1 MTEEA
6 PKPGRPSSFNQEVAD
21 AICERLADGESLR
34 DICQDEEMPNRAT
47 VFRWLSRFKEFSDQ
61 YARAREEQ
69 ADALFDEILTIADD
83 GRNDWMERHNND
95 GEAIGWR
102 ENGEAL
108 RRSQLRVDARKWMA
122 GKLRPKK
129 YSDKLD
135 LNVSGS
141 LQTTPEE
148 QLNARIAELLGKAGV
163 AIAAGGTGTP
173 EEDE

>member
-6 PKPGRPSSFNQEVAD
+6 AKPGRPSSFTQEVAD
-21 AICERLADGESLR
+21 TICERLADGESLR
-34 DICQDEEMPNRAT
+34 DICQDEDMPNRAT
-47 VFRWLSRFKEFSDQ
+47 VFRWLGKSKEFSDQ

-69 ADALFDEILTIADD
+69 ADALFDEILSIADD

-102 ENGEAL
+102 ENGEAM

-148 QLNARIAELLGKAGV
+148 QLNARITELLGKAGV
-163 AIAAGGTGTP
+163 AVAAGGTGTP